1 MLDTKYQIVLF
12 NNQSKKRIMATSRI
26 YYNISK
32 KYKEIQKK
40 SNVIFPIK
48 FNKKKECKFELA
60 LLCIGNCKK
69 TSLHRRDELGRL
81 TEVKIKT
88 DKYQIL
94 NIKDFKIEEKI
105 YDHQLKKR
113 LTFLEVFD
121 KYLNTNSITQLYTLN
136 NKFIIQNYENFN
148 LFSLKTVSESSRFL
162 NCVKKY
168 FNKIKK
174 YNCLISRD
182 LSTIQRKELYNILEK
197 QGFKRSLLYKHYTY

>member
-1 MLDTKYQIVLF
+1 MLSSLLNLI
-12 NNQSKKRIMATSRI
+12 
-26 YYNISK
+26 
-32 KYKEIQKK
+32 
-40 SNVIFPIK
+40 
-48 FNKKKECKFELA
+48 KKKECKFELA
-60 LLCIGNCKK
+60 LLCIGKCKK
-69 TSLHRRDELGRL
+69 TSLHRRDKLGRL

-94 NIKDFKIEEKI
+94 KIKDFKIEEKI

-121 KYLNTNSITQLYTLN
+121 KYLNTKSIIQLYTLN

-162 NCVKKY
+162 NCVKEY
-168 FNKIKK
+168 FNKIRK

-197 QGFKRSLLYKHYTY
+197 QGFERSLLYKHYTY